1 MAAAQDNSKHAKR
14 KPRVDYKT
22 APSFESFLHSRYTV
36 VNTQVMYV
44 DSANDTMLDA
54 RDYQRKAVLE
64 VHTEREAVLKFQ
76 NSILRFQE
84 TCREWG
90 QKGFVVPRVRR
101 EYVPV
106 KKSITLPE
114 KGINFQLQI
123 DKQVV
128 SEVEYDDDYS
138 SQWFFRKSFYTMTR
152 EDNSTAT
159 FVVIEKLEK

>member
-1 MAAAQDNSKHAKR
+1 MAAVQDKSKHAKR
-14 KPRVDYKT
+14 KPRVDYGT

-76 NSILRFQE
+76 NSILTFQE
-84 TCREWG
+84 MCREWS

-101 EYVPV
+101 KCVPV
-106 KKSITLPE
+106 KKLITLPE
-114 KGINFQLQI
+114 KGITFQLQI
-123 DKQVV
+123 DRQEK
-128 SEVEYDDDYS
+128 SEVEYADDYS
-138 SQWFFRKSFYTMTR
+138 SQWFYQKSFYTMTR

-159 FVVIEKLEK
+159 FAVIEKLEK